1 MHEEDLA
8 THQRE
13 MNAIEMV
20 LASEQRKSARLEGL
34 MGEAARKYEQDMA
47 ALQQKQRWGTT
58 NGTSSTVRLNSDGRI
73 IPTNS
78 LRGSGGAIPFT
89 VQAQHKARK
98 EAEAKL
104 KTASAKIIHLKN
116 TIKILLNKLKRN
128 SADSKKKATKQVVR
142 FKENNE
148 KCIVCHYK

>member
-1 MHEEDLA
+1 
-8 THQRE
+8 
-13 MNAIEMV
+13 
-20 LASEQRKSARLEGL
+20 
-34 MGEAARKYEQDMA
+34 MA

-73 IPTNS
+73 IPTHS
-78 LRGSGGAIPFT
+78 LRGSGGGAIPFT

-104 KTASAKIIHLKN
+104 KTASAKITHLKN

-142 FKENNE
+142 FKR
-148 KCIVCHYK
+148 KQ